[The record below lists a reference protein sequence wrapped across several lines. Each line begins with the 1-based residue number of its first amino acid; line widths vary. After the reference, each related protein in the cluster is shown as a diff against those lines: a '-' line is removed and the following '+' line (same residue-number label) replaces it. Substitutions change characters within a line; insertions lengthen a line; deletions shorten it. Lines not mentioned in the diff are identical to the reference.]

1 MTNRVELSIAERF
14 SFADGHEFGP
24 AGSYERLVGRAH
36 FALDPHVPA
45 HHGITDIDKAP
56 TDSDGL
62 VRYTGDFA
70 ACTQYPAEVMRSLH
84 AKARA
89 ALDDK
94 LSPTLRRD
102 IEVAPE
108 KMYADGH
115 RHADLSLRDEE
126 DAGTAFPAKCPYSLD
141 DVQQQDW
148 YPVYSGR

>member
-1 MTNRVELSIAERF
+1 MTNRVALSVTERV
-14 SFADGHEFGP
+14 SFADGHEFGA
-24 AGSYERLVGRAH
+24 AGSYERPVGRAH
-36 FALDPHVPA
+36 FARDPHAPA

-56 TDSDGL
+56 TDIDGL

-70 ACTQYPAEVMRSLH
+70 ACKQYSAEVVRSLH

-102 IEVAPE
+102 IGVSPE

-115 RHADLSLRDEE
+115 RHADLSLRGEE

-141 DVQQQDW
+141 ETLQQDW
-148 YPVYSGR
+148 YPVSSGR